1 MQRAE
6 LTSPG
11 EPLVVVDAPAPTV
24 PHAGLLIKMLY
35 SGVCQSDLKLATGHV
50 DQGDSKKLNY
60 LEKIGINLLVLPA
73 FFLSGSKISSNQFCP
88 KNYISC
94 CMYDLWCEIPVQ
106 SQSCLHD
113 RHV

>member
-60 LEKIGINLLVLPA
+60 LEKIGINLPLLPTRS
-73 FFLSGSKISSNQFCP
+73 LTGSKMNALFVRC
-88 KNYISC
+88 
-94 CMYDLWCEIPVQ
+94 
-106 SQSCLHD
+106 
-113 RHV
+113 